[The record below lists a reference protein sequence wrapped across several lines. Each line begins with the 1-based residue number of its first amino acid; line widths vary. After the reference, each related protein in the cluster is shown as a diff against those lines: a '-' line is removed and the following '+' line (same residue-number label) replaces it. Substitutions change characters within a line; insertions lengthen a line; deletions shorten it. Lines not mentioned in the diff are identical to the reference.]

1 MVGRGLSSGPVLLLV
16 LAIVYLGM
24 VLGTLP
30 RLRVDRTGVA
40 LLGAIA
46 LVVLGSTGTEQAV
59 AFVDVPTITVLFGMM
74 VLSAQLRLGGFY
86 GAVSRRIAAAP
97 VGGPGLLAV
106 VIAVAGGLSAVF
118 TNDVVVLA
126 MAPLLVDGLRAR
138 RVDPLPYLLALA
150 CAANVGSAATLIGN
164 PQNILVGEV
173 LDLSFARYLA
183 VAALPAAGGL
193 VVVWAV
199 IRAVHRDRLSAPAA
213 ASTAAD
219 PPGDLP
225 RFDAWQSGKGLAL
238 AALLMGAF
246 LLTPWPREAL
256 ALAAAGVVLL
266 SRRFHTRETLGLVDW
281 ELLVLFV
288 GLFVVNGAAGA
299 AGLPERALGGL
310 AGVGIRPD
318 RPEWMLPITVVLSNL
333 VSNVPAVMLL
343 LPFARGPRAG
353 ALLALG
359 STLAGNLILVG
370 SIANLIVAEQA
381 GRKGIRISWL
391 EHARVGVPIT
401 LLTLA
406 LAAAALALA
415 GGWIAG

>member
-1 MVGRGLSSGPVLLLV
+1 MTPASGPVLLLV
-16 LAIVYLGM
+16 LAVVYLGM

-46 LVVLGSTGTEQAV
+46 VVVLGLAGTAEAV
-59 AFVDVPTITVLFGMM
+59 AFVDVPTVAVLFGMM
-74 VLSAQLRLGGFY
+74 VLSAQLRLAGFY
-86 GAVSRRIAAAP
+86 GVLSRRIAVAD
-97 VGGPGLLAV
+97 VGPSGLLAL

-118 TNDVVVLA
+118 TNDVVALA

-138 RVDPLPYLLALA
+138 GVDPLPYLLALA

-183 VAALPAAGGL
+183 VAALPALGGL
-193 VVVWAV
+193 AVVWAV
-199 IRAVHRDRLSAPAA
+199 IRRVHRGRLAGTVPVAPADSSLDRNA
-213 ASTAAD
+213 EEVPLHD
-219 PPGDLP
+219 
-225 RFDAWQSGKGLAL
+225 RWQSAKGLGL
-238 AALLMGAF
+238 AALLMAAF
-246 LLTPWPREAL
+246 LFSSWPREPL

-266 SRRFHTRETLGLVDW
+266 SRRFHTRSTLGLVDW

-288 GLFVVNGAAGA
+288 GLFVVNGAAAA
-299 AGLPERALGGL
+299 AGLPERALAGL
-310 AGVGIRPD
+310 QTMGVQPE
-318 RPEWMLPITVVLSNL
+318 RPEWLLPITVVLSNV

-343 LPFARGPRAG
+343 LPFTHGPAAG
-353 ALLALG
+353 ALLALA
-359 STLAGNLILVG
+359 STLAGNLVLVG

-381 GRKGIRISWL
+381 ARRGIHIGWR
-391 EHARVGVPIT
+391 EHARVGVPVT

-406 LAAAALALA
+406 LAAGALALSR
-415 GGWIAG
+415 